1 MEVGVR
7 ALKAHLSEYLD
18 RAERGESILVTDRG
32 RAKAMLV
39 AVPGSDRLEAGI
51 ADGWITR
58 GTGGPL
64 RPVHR
69 VRAEQ
74 WTGAVLDED
83 RGA

>member
-1 MEVGVR
+1 
-7 ALKAHLSEYLD
+7 
-18 RAERGESILVTDRG
+18 
-32 RAKAMLV
+32 MLV
-39 AVPGSDRLEAGI
+39 AVPGSDQMEARI

-74 WTGAVLDED
+74 RTGAVLDED
-83 RGA
+83 RGM